1 MPGKFNAA
9 DIDNAVSL
17 YASGKTFAETSAET
31 GISVATI
38 HRAVKARGIE
48 PPRPYR
54 IPLSHLDR
62 AVGLY
67 VSGKSLA
74 EVKDL
79 CGVSPSALSR
89 ELQKRGIPARSRRT
103 DLPMKEIAD
112 AYRSGES
119 ELSIAE
125 RFQVDRNVI
134 RRVLTESGADMRDR
148 SAAQYNRLAKMTSEE
163 RSLLTEAAHD
173 AVRGRHV
180 PAEELFARARMREST
195 LSHASPR
202 EGIFGKHLTGHT
214 LEVTPQKAVGP
225 YNVDFTVGPIAVE
238 VLGGNWH
245 AYKPEHAQRTP
256 YLLNAGWHVLF
267 VWDLKKAPLC
277 IEAAEYV
284 LAWAQQTSGN
294 PAAVRQYRV
303 IRGDGQ
309 LTASGCADDQHFP
322 LVPASIANF
331 SGRPID

>member
-1 MPGKFNAA
+1 MPGKFSAA
-9 DIDNAVSL
+9 DLDNAVTL
-17 YASGKTFAETSAET
+17 YASGKTFSEVSAET

-38 HRAVKARGIE
+38 HRAVKAGGIE
-48 PPRPYR
+48 PARPYR
-54 IPLSHLDR
+54 IPLSQLDR
-62 AVGLY
+62 AVDLY
-67 VSGKSLA
+67 VSGKTLA
-74 EVKDL
+74 EVTDL

-103 DLPMKEIAD
+103 DLPMEEIAA

-119 ELSIAE
+119 ELSLAE

-134 RRVLTESGADMRDR
+134 RRVLTESGVDVRDR
-148 SAAQYNRLAKMTSEE
+148 SAAQHNRLAKMTSEE
-163 RSLLTEAAHD
+163 RSLLTEAAHE
-173 AVRGRHV
+173 AARGRSV
-180 PAEELFARARMREST
+180 PAEELFARARMRERT

-202 EGIFGKHLTGHT
+202 EGVFGKHLAGRTH
-214 LEVTPQKAVGP
+214 EVTPQKAVGP
-225 YNVDFTVGPIAVE
+225 YNVDFAVGPVAVE

-284 LAWAQQTSGN
+284 LAWAQQASGN

-309 LTASGCADDQHFP
+309 LAASGSADDQHFP